1 MKTNKL
7 LYFVTLLTVVL
18 TWMSCDNLQL
28 QTNYDYQPEA
38 LDPHINMT
46 AWEFM
51 NSRPDIFSI
60 MIDAVKYAEMEDVYS
75 QTDSV
80 MTYLFIN
87 NTGMESYV
95 NARGLVSITSADVN
109 KIRKLLQYHIIKGEY
124 HAYAKKL
131 PVEPIYVKNL
141 LNEEDGLVTIKVN
154 KSSQPSVGSPIA
166 NGNVVIN
173 ETSSNFSSK
182 RISSITS
189 NLMPTNGVIHVF
201 SDFSYYKSNVN
212 DTPAY

>member
-18 TWMSCDNLQL
+18 TWMSCDTLQL

>member
-1 MKTNKL
+1 
-7 LYFVTLLTVVL
+7 
-18 TWMSCDNLQL
+18 MSCDDLQL

-60 MIDAVKYAEMEDVYS
+60 MIDAVQHAQMEDVYS
-75 QTDSV
+75 QTDSL

-87 NTGMESYV
+87 NTGMENYINS
-95 NARGLVSITSADVN
+95 RGLVSITGADVT

-131 PVEPIYVKNL
+131 PVEPIYVKTMLNDEVGL
-141 LNEEDGLVTIKVN
+141 LTIKVN

-166 NGNVVIN
+166 NGNIVIN

-182 RISSITS
+182 RISSVTS

-201 SDFSYYKSNVN
+201 SDFSYYRSNVN
-212 DTPAY
+212 DTPVY